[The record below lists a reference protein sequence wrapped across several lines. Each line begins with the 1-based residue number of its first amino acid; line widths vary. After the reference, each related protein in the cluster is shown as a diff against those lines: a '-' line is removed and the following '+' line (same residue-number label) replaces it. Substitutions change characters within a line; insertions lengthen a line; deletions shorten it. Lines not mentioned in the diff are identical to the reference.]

1 MTLSSQEDLERL
13 KRVGRIVGLTIAEM
27 RKHVRPGVTT
37 AELDEIG
44 AQVLARH
51 GARSAP
57 QLMYDFPGVTC
68 ISVNDEA
75 AHGIP
80 GERVIAEGDLVNID
94 VSAELDGYFADSG
107 ATIPVPPVSP
117 AAQKLCD
124 CTREALD
131 SAISAARA
139 GRRLNVIGRTVEAR
153 AKHCGFSIIRNLTGH
168 GIGRHLHEEPHAVL
182 NYYHHGDT
190 RRLTNGLVLTIE
202 PFFSIGADR
211 AFEDDDGWTLRT
223 ADGSLMAQYEHT
235 VVITKR
241 KPIILTAV
249 E

>member
-1 MTLSSQEDLERL
+1 MTLSSQQELERL
-13 KRVGRIVGLTIAEM
+13 KRIGRIVGLTIAEM
-27 RKHVRPGVTT
+27 QKHVQPGITT
-37 AELDEIG
+37 AELDDIG
-44 AQVLARH
+44 AQVLAKH

-57 QLMYDFPGVTC
+57 QLLYDFPGVTC
-68 ISVNDEA
+68 ISVNYEA

-80 GERVIAEGDLVNID
+80 GERVIADGDLVNVD

-107 ATIPVPPVSP
+107 ATVPVPPVSP
-117 AAQKLCD
+117 AVQMLCD

-131 SAISAARA
+131 SAMSAARA
-139 GRRLNVIGRTVEAR
+139 GRPLNVIGRAVEAR
-153 AKHCGFSIIRNLTGH
+153 AKRCELSIIRNLTGH

-182 NYYHHGDT
+182 NYSHRGDS
-190 RRLTNGLVLTIE
+190 RRLTDGLVLTIE
-202 PFFSIGADR
+202 PFFSFGADH
-211 AFEDDDGWTLRT
+211 AIEDDDGWTLRT

-241 KPIILTAV
+241 KPIVLTAV

>member
-1 MTLSSQEDLERL
+1 MTLSSRKDLEHL
-13 KRVGRIVGLTIAEM
+13 KRIGRIVGLTIEEM
-27 RKHVRPGVTT
+27 RQHVQPGITT

-57 QLMYDFPGVTC
+57 QLLYDFPGATC

-80 GERVIAEGDLVNID
+80 GDSVIAEGDVVNID

-107 ATIPVPPVSP
+107 ATVPVPPVSP
-117 AAQKLCD
+117 AIRRLCD
-124 CTREALD
+124 CTKDALH

-139 GRRLNVIGRTVEAR
+139 GRRLNVIGRTIESK
-153 AKHCGFSIIRNLTGH
+153 AKQCGFSILRNLTGH
-168 GIGRHLHEEPHAVL
+168 GIGRHLHEEPHSIL
-182 NYYHHGDT
+182 NYHHRGDS
-190 RRLTNGLVLTIE
+190 RRLTDGLVLTIE
-202 PFFSIGADR
+202 PFFSFGAKR
-211 AFEDDDGWTLRT
+211 AIEDDDGWTLRT
-223 ADGSLMAQYEHT
+223 DDGSLMAQYEHT
-235 VVITKR
+235 IVITKR
-241 KPIILTAV
+241 KPIVLTAV